1 MDGIDTSV
9 GAASLAQVRSTTT
22 TTAPVKLAAETAPA
36 QTSVGTA
43 NANLISLLADASPP
57 IDSKKVEAIRS
68 LIAQGRYP
76 IDSRAIAAKMI
87 ALDAPSPKDV

>member
-9 GAASLAQVRSTTT
+9 SAAGLSQVRSAA
-22 TTAPVKLAAETAPA
+22 TTAAPA
-36 QTSVGTA
+36 KVATPTPEQTSVGAA
-43 NANLISLLADASPP
+43 NANLISLLADAAPP

-76 IDSRAIAAKMI
+76 IDSHAIAAKMI

>member
-9 GAASLAQVRSTTT
+9 SAGSLAQVRPAATTVTPVKAADTTT
-22 TTAPVKLAAETAPA
+22 V
-36 QTSVGTA
+36 QTSVGAA

-76 IDSRAIAAKMI
+76 IDAHAIAAKMI
-87 ALDAPSPKDV
+87 ALDAPSPQDV